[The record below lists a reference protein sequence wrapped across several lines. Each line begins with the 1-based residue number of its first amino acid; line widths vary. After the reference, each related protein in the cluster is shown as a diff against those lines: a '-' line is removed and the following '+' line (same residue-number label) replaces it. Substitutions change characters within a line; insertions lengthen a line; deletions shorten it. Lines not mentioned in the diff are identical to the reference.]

1 MTDLE
6 KAVEQDTAAIL
17 EVHNGWNKSNLGLVA
32 ESMLPFF
39 PEGDGYLQFNLN
51 GFTYRGKA
59 DKAKLWRNLRAV
71 GVDIVRLEEKEP
83 PTIQVFGDVALL
95 TSEAEAELVMPT
107 PTGKLESG
115 GTTHFR
121 NTEFY
126 RRDDGLGNPE
136 WRIWHMHVSEAAPE
150 GALKYG
156 TE

>member
-1 MTDLE
+1 MSDVA
-6 KAVEQDTAAIL
+6 KDTAAIL
-17 EVHNGWNKSNLGLVA
+17 EVHDGWCRSNLGLVA

-51 GFTYRGKA
+51 GFTYNGVA
-59 DKAKLWRNLRAV
+59 DKARLWRNLKAI

-83 PTIQVFGDVALL
+83 PTVQVFGDVALL
-95 TSEAEAELVMPT
+95 TSEAEVELILPT
-107 PTGKLESG
+107 ATGALENS

-126 RRDDGLGNPE
+126 RRDDGRGGAD
-136 WRIWHMHVSEAAPE
+136 WRIWHMHVSPAAPE
-150 GALKYG
+150 GSLKYG